1 MPNVDWEKIKAEYLA
16 GGTSYRKLAD
26 KYEVPRST
34 LEQRAKREGWRKQ
47 HEDVKGK
54 AEAKARQKITTQ
66 RAKDIAAL
74 DRARSKLISK
84 LEHAVDKFPDI
95 PGNRMEQSI
104 TEMIE
109 VKGEPN
115 KFGIPTK
122 KPPKKKI
129 VLIESDLLRMA
140 TMLEKLMDMTGY
152 VNTDDSERDDGFMDA
167 LNAASVEVTEDA
179 SDGAQL
185 VVSEEALAQAAASF
199 KNWKAFK

>member
-1 MPNVDWEKIKAEYLA
+1 MPNVEWEKIKAEYLA
-16 GGTSYRKLAD
+16 GGTSYRKLAE

-54 AEAKARQKITTQ
+54 AEAKARQKIVTQ
-66 RAKDIAAL
+66 RANDIAAL
-74 DRARSKLISK
+74 DRARSKLIKK

-104 TEMIE
+104 TETIE

-115 KFGIPTK
+115 KFGIPTR
-122 KPPKKKI
+122 KPPKKKT

-152 VNTDDSERDDGFMDA
+152 VNTDDSERDDGFIDA
-167 LNAASVEVTEDA
+167 LNATSLEVTEDA
-179 SDGAQL
+179 SDVPEDL
-185 VVSEEALAQAAASF
+185 
-199 KNWKAFK
+199 